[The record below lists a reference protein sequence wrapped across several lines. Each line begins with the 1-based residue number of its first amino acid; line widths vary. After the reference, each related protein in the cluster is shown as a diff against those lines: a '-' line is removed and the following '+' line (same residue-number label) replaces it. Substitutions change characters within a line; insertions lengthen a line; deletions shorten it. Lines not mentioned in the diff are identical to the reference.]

1 MSRLLQP
8 SVVFI
13 EGGEK
18 PFYKKVPKTE
28 KQDNPKLLKKQL
40 PKMVKSVTHEDRVL
54 FLATADNPW
63 MGQPKSIVSVF
74 KSLEHYLDVVEFKTI
89 LGADLFMLTLNW
101 LIDNNVIKNMSIFAK
116 TN

>member
-1 MSRLLQP
+1 MLQMSRLLQP

-28 KQDNPKLLKKQL
+28 KQNNPKLLKKQL
-40 PKMVKSVTHEDRVL
+40 PKLVKTVTPEDRVL

-63 MGQPKSIVSVF
+63 MGQAKSIVSPTENPYAEHIVRKVF
-74 KSLEHYLDVVEFKTI
+74 NFEFVVVTI
-89 LGADLFMLTLNW
+89 SKW
-101 LIDNNVIKNMSIFAK
+101 
-116 TN
+116 

>member
-1 MSRLLQP
+1 MLQMSRLLQP

-18 PFYKKVPKTE
+18 PFYKKVPKAE

-40 PKMVKSVTHEDRVL
+40 PKLVKTVTPEDRVL

-63 MGQPKSIVSVF
+63 MGQAKSIVSATEKPYAVHIVQ
-74 KSLEHYLDVVEFKTI
+74 KV
-89 LGADLFMLTLNW
+89 LNLKLRW
-101 LIDNNVIKNMSIFAK
+101 SQ
-116 TN
+116 